1 MLEDDTLARQ
11 PKSQPATEQA
21 MSPFS
26 GWRGAL
32 WVRCERCKLDRRL
45 PADYPVPS
53 GLWYCEF
60 NTDPFAEGCT
70 PTVNV
75 PLRSCPKILTSRL
88 DRAGPDPN
96 MPNEHVEQMVEAFLK
111 LKEDGVE
118 REIPLANGWTASFR
132 KRKRT
137 DGGDACI
144 TKLGEP
150 SLRSLPD
157 IRRRFG
163 SSSME

>member
-1 MLEDDTLARQ
+1 METTLPYLLGGLAGLLLGGGIAYAILQ
-11 PKSQPATEQA
+11 SVLKGKASTIIKEAEQK
-21 MSPFS
+21 
-26 GWRGAL
+26 G
-32 WVRCERCKLDRRL
+32 ENIK
-45 PADYPVPS
+45 
-53 GLWYCEF
+53 EK
-60 NTDPFAEGCT
+60 
-70 PTVNV
+70 
-75 PLRSCPKILTSRL
+75 KILQ
-88 DRAGPDPN
+88 AK
-96 MPNEHVEQMVEAFLK
+96 EKFLK
-111 LKEDGVE
+111 LKEDGIE
-118 REIPLANGWTASFR
+118 REIPLANGWTASFK